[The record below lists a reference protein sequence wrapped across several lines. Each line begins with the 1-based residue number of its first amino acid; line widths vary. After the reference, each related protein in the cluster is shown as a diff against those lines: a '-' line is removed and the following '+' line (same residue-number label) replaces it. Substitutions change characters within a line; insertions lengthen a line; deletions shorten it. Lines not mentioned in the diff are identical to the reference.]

1 MLFAQAQ
8 NGMKGRRTL
17 DSDKILVRNVNRAD
31 LPLLVEFYNEYEPG
45 SISFPP
51 VRPEEAEQFFFGAPN
66 FKSEGCFLAFSGDE
80 LVGAEFA
87 EWDPDV
93 LTQPCVRQGDIWWL
107 RVKKGWQRRRI
118 GSLLLSKALSFL
130 KEEGMNEVVTWVLE
144 QNQADY
150 TFYSKHGFKVLEHI
164 FRLERPLLNFNLIQ
178 APSLPEG
185 YEMQPFNLGM
195 LSDWVA
201 LYNRAFKGTP
211 DLPHWGSRELSVEEY
226 RSWMLGTSDST
237 GCVGIKYGGRLVAIC
252 EAVIDRDMTERTG
265 CRVGNIRTIA
275 VDIAHRRKG
284 LARTL
289 VAQALVWSKK
299 RGTEAAGATIWG
311 SNTASLSL
319 FKSFA
324 FNTTRVTYVMMKRL

>member
-1 MLFAQAQ
+1 
-8 NGMKGRRTL
+8 L
-17 DSDKILVRNVNRAD
+17 DSDGIAIRNVNKAD
-31 LPLLVEFYNEYEPG
+31 LPLLVEFCNEYEPN

-51 VRPEEAEQFFFGAPN
+51 VRAEEAEQFFFGAPN
-66 FKSEGCFLAFSGDE
+66 FKPEGCFLAFSGDE

-87 EWDPDV
+87 EWDPGV
-93 LTQPCVRQGDIWWL
+93 LMQPGVRQGDIWWF
-107 RVKKGWQRRRI
+107 RVKKGWEQRGI
-118 GSLLLSKALSFL
+118 DSLLLSKALSFL
-130 KEEGMNEVVTWVLE
+130 KEEGMNEVITWVLE
-144 QNQADY
+144 KNQADY

-164 FRLERPLLNFNLIQ
+164 FRLERSLLNFNLIQ

-185 YEMQPFNLGM
+185 YEMQPFNIDM
-195 LSDWVA
+195 LSEWVA

-252 EAVIDRDMTERTG
+252 EAEIDRDMTDRT
-265 CRVGNIRTIA
+265 RRRIGNIRTIA
-275 VDIAHRRKG
+275 VDIAHRQKG
-284 LARTL
+284 LAKTL
-289 VAQALVWSKK
+289 VAQALLWSKK
-299 RGTEAAGATIWG
+299 QGMEAAGATIWG
-311 SNTASLSL
+311 NNAASLSL